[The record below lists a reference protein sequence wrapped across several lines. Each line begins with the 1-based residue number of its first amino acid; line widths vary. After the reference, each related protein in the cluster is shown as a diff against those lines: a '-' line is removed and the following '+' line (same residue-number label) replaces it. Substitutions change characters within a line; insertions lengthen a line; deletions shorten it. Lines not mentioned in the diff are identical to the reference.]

1 MLLVSVPYAF
11 KAHEAE
17 TLGGQE
23 HLRLRT
29 GERCERGQFCAL
41 ASASS
46 LWLWFDADDIGKS
59 NAKSPSN
66 LATAQGPTNFSGTTT
81 DQIVSAVQ
89 SGTGKAIV
97 ASSSTGNAIVAS
109 TSSTTTTTYAV
120 SGTIPGAGVAILGHA
135 SSATAQ
141 GYGIQGTSDS
151 TIGIG
156 LLGFATATTG
166 STYGLKG
173 YSSSTGGTGV
183 RGLSTATTGVT
194 TGISAS
200 VASAAGT
207 AGVFNNTAGG
217 KILSGQNNGAEKFTV
232 DGSGNVNARGTF
244 TGSGAGLT
252 GIQFSQLVGNLAS
265 SQFSGAYSNAVT
277 LSSTSNVYY
286 GNGSNLTGVVGGG
299 PGSPYYV
306 QNGTARQASAN
317 FNISGNG
324 SRRNSFERS
333 ATSVPRNR
341 RQSAS
346 LSIGSPSDFNLFLGI
361 AAGNVDVSGSGR
373 EQSSSQGLTPANN
386 TTGSNNAFEGSGA
399 WRLSNSHRLR
409 ATRSLE
415 PCWLHTT
422 PQAAA
427 TRSTGQGGF
436 ETRTP
441 PATTIRSLELRQGP
455 QTRPALL
462 TRSAATKPAAATQ
475 RASATAFR
483 AVPLAKPTLRAA
495 TTLSRAPLSAIPTR
509 PAAYNTF
516 SGFSAGDVQHY
527 RRSKHLFRAKRLG
540 LTTLTGN
547 YNTFWARS
555 RGR

>member
-1 MLLVSVPYAF
+1 MQGQAEQPRVLLVSVPYAF

-17 TLGGQE
+17 TLGGKSISD
-23 HLRLRT
+23 
-29 GERCERGQFCAL
+29 FVL
-41 ASASS
+41 AKDVNAANSGAGVTSTSGSTSTQTAS
-46 LWLWFDADDIGKS
+46 GKS

-97 ASSSTGNAIVAS
+97 ASSSTGNAIVAN

-151 TIGIG
+151 NIGIG

-217 KILSGQNNGAEKFTV
+217 KILSGQNNGAEKFSV

-252 GIQFSQLVGNLAS
+252 GIQFSQLVGSLAS
-265 SQFSGAYSNAVT
+265 SQFSGSYSNAVT
-277 LSSTSNVYY
+277 LSNTSNVYY
-286 GNGSNLTGVVGGG
+286 GNGSNLTGVVVACRVRLITFRMERRCN
-299 PGSPYYV
+299 PAPTS
-306 QNGTARQASAN
+306 TSAAT
-317 FNISGNG
+317 G
-324 SRRNSFERS
+324 SRAARYRGTQLTAQRPMES
-333 ATSVPRNR
+333 AHTASWVLVAPPTTTYF
-341 RQSAS
+341 SACWQALTIS
-346 LSIGSPSDFNLFLGI
+346 RDPDEKI
-361 AAGNVDVSGSGR
+361 
-373 EQSSSQGLTPANN
+373 SSQGF
-386 TTGSNNAFEGSGA
+386 S
-399 WRLSNSHRLR
+399 
-409 ATRSLE
+409 
-415 PCWLHTT
+415 
-422 PQAAA
+422 QA
-427 TRSTGQGGF
+427 
-436 ETRTP
+436 EITP
-441 PATTIRSLELRQGP
+441 P
-455 QTRPALL
+455 
-462 TRSAATKPAAATQ
+462 
-475 RASATAFR
+475 
-483 AVPLAKPTLRAA
+483 AA
-495 TTLSRAPLSAIPTR
+495 TTLSAGRLPLLQHHR
-509 PAAYNTF
+509 PRQQLQRGWCWLLQHNRHREHFQRVPGWRIQYHWRPQH
-516 SGFSAGDVQHY
+516 VQW
-527 RRSKHLFRAKRLG
+527 RRIRL
-540 LTTLTGN
+540 
-547 YNTFWARS
+547 S
-555 RGR
+555 